1 MSSPDTLLQAA
12 LKRLVARLGSGAMDA
27 AAQLS
32 LLAQDAPQRL
42 QEDLQM
48 FWEEVQQEAERM
60 DNSGR
65 PSPAA
70 AAGAPAGAPDVQQQL
85 DQLRQ
90 QVASFTKR
98 LEEQA

>member
-12 LKRLVARLGSGAMDA
+12 LQRLVARLGSGAMDA

-42 QEDLQM
+42 QEELQR
-48 FWEEVQQEAERM
+48 FWEEVQQEAERL
-60 DNSGR
+60 DTSGAGTG
-65 PSPAA
+65 AA
-70 AAGAPAGAPDVQQQL
+70 PGAPVPAPDVQQQL

>member
-12 LKRLVARLGSGAMDA
+12 LRRLAARLGSGAMDA

-42 QEDLQM
+42 QEELQL
-48 FWEEVQQEAERM
+48 FWDEVQQEAERL
-60 DNSGR
+60 DNSGV
-65 PSPAA
+65 PSGAAGEPAA
-70 AAGAPAGAPDVQQQL
+70 PQDLQQQL

-90 QVASFTKR
+90 QVASFTRR

>member
-12 LKRLVARLGSGAMDA
+12 LQRLVARLGSGAMDA

-42 QEDLQM
+42 QEELQL
-48 FWEEVQQEAERM
+48 FWEEVQQEADRM

-70 AAGAPAGAPDVQQQL
+70 GAPAAAPDVQQQL

>member
-12 LKRLVARLGSGAMDA
+12 LQRLVARLGSGAMDA

-42 QEDLQM
+42 QEELQL
-48 FWEEVQQEAERM
+48 FWEEVQQEADRM
-60 DNSGR
+60 DNSGVT
-65 PSPAA
+65 SAS
-70 AAGAPAGAPDVQQQL
+70 AAGAPVPAPDVQQQL